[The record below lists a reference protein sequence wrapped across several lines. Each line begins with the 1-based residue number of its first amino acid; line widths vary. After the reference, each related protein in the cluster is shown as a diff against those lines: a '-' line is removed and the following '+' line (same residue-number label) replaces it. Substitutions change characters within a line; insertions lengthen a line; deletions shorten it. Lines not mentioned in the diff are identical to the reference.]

1 MRLRILVLASAAAAI
16 AGCDPRV
23 AADPSGLGQGEIAR
37 YFADNPAQGDERD
50 RDLRD
55 LVVARLR
62 ASHGRLTP
70 EDQRA
75 LGLACATATTCTY
88 SGASVL
94 RDAPRLP
101 LPGPQREA
109 VTRYRVEVRLLPP
122 DDAHVTVTTGYR
134 LANG

>member
-1 MRLRILVLASAAAAI
+1 MRAPVVLLAAAAL
-16 AGCDPRV
+16 AGCEPRV
-23 AADPSGLGQGEIAR
+23 AFDTSGLGSGEIAR
-37 YFADNPAQGDERD
+37 YFADSPAEGDGRD

-55 LVVARLR
+55 LVTPRLR

-75 LGLACATATTCTY
+75 LGLTCATPTICTY
-88 SGASVL
+88 AGSTIL

-101 LPGPQREA
+101 LPGPRREA
-109 VTRYRVEVRLLPP
+109 TTRYRVTVKLLPP
-122 DDAHVTVTTGYR
+122 DDAHVTVTTDHH